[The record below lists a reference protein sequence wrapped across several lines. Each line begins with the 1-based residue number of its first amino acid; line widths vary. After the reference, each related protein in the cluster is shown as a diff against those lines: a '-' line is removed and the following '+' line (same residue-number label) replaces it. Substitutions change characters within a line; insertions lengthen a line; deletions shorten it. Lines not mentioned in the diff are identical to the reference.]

1 MGASLS
7 LSKWLPVG
15 MGLGEAALRPRHLSV
30 VRADQKPEF
39 AVPAMVVTAN
49 SLGTSVLKARN
60 PEELIFYIDEVLE
73 DKRLPR
79 MMRLISEEFEAGPE
93 AFDAKLPRIQD
104 SIPPDQAERLDAV
117 VLMFEES
124 QKLRAKW
131 LERFGHLLPTATGSE
146 EKAIVDRMYD
156 SHTPPEVILLTLDY
170 FRGEVAILGLQ
181 AIAIRKCEVPP
192 WLTEKLVDHAEDGV
206 YASLRLYAS
215 IPELQVSTELVP
227 EEDRL
232 QLEEVY
238 ARTRKAEV
246 GARILIDMFK
256 ESGKEIWFPFAH
268 NQDTGDFPDEE

>member
-1 MGASLS
+1 
-7 LSKWLPVG
+7 
-15 MGLGEAALRPRHLSV
+15 
-30 VRADQKPEF
+30 
-39 AVPAMVVTAN
+39 
-49 SLGTSVLKARN
+49 
-60 PEELIFYIDEVLE
+60 
-73 DKRLPR
+73 
-79 MMRLISEEFEAGPE
+79 
-93 AFDAKLPRIQD
+93 
-104 SIPPDQAERLDAV
+104 
-117 VLMFEES
+117 
-124 QKLRAKW
+124 
-131 LERFGHLLPTATGSE
+131 
-146 EKAIVDRMYD
+146 MYD